1 MRTDIK
7 GKRGIKFTDPHGK
20 KTKRKEMS
28 VKKIKLSKCK
38 CICCGKTNGCVAK
51 CQQFSQAVV

>member
-7 GKRGIKFTDPHGK
+7 GKRGKKFTDRHGK

-38 CICCGKTNGCVAK
+38 CICCGKTNG
-51 CQQFSQAVV
+51 